1 MPKVSKLKLPPLD
14 LGEETLGQRIA
25 RLRKGRGIS
34 QVELAEKIGIVQVLI
49 SDYENDKLRPHYE
62 MIIRIALALDV
73 TADVLLG
80 MKKTES
86 NETKP
91 DMKLVRRLK
100 KIESLPLAQRK
111 AILKTIDTF
120 LKGTEK

>member
-1 MPKVSKLKLPPLD
+1 MPRVSKLKLPPLN
-14 LGEETLGQRIA
+14 LGDETLGQRIA

-34 QVELAEKIGIVQVLI
+34 QVELAEKIGIVQVII

-62 MIIRIALALDV
+62 MIIRIALALEITTDE
-73 TADVLLG
+73 LLG
-80 MKKTES
+80 MMKSTGG
-86 NETKP
+86 ETKP
-91 DMKLVRRLK
+91 DMKLIRRLK

-111 AILKTIDTF
+111 ALLQTIDTF